1 MKSFTDL
8 LTEDLVNVWPALT
21 DPKLVAY
28 ISHGF
33 PVALA
38 AYLQKQLS
46 ESETN
51 ESELTISL
59 PDGDLVKF
67 MLKGVKKGDS
77 VAFLPEFELCSYGK
91 ELINKDSI
99 DFDVD
104 TELDR
109 AMHEMSKNKLFC
121 EYLDKAFRDCV
132 YNKGEWESNNK
143 NGENN
148 VGLEFVNREDVAAA
162 AIMVVMKLLSI
173 LCDNKDESSTVEY
186 KYDTFGTFKIVASKN
201 GYDVTATFDKEFK
214 GNCKCDELAEKIAEV
229 EE

>member
-8 LTEDLVNVWPALT
+8 LTEEVKLVWPALT
-21 DPKLVAY
+21 DSKLVSY

-38 AYLQKQLS
+38 AYLQKTLEDS
-46 ESETN
+46 DNN

-67 MLKGVKKGDS
+67 TLKGVKKGDS

-99 DFDVD
+99 GFDIETD
-104 TELDR
+104 LDK

-132 YNKGEWESNNK
+132 YVKGEWESNNK
-143 NGENN
+143 GDTN

-162 AIMVVMKLLSI
+162 AIMVVVKLLSI
-173 LCDNKDESSTVEY
+173 LCDNKDEASTVEY
-186 KYDTFGTFKIVASKN
+186 KYDTFATFKISATKN

-214 GNCKCDELAEKIAEV
+214 SNCKCDELAEKIAEV